1 LESAKEWFLTST
13 WASLW
18 GLYKY
23 LSSTYVRYK
32 SRKPRSEWP
41 QILTLHA
48 VLDAISEWTYEEP
61 PADADCQTKVQWL
74 TVRID
79 ATSKA
84 YAFGMQ
90 FKDYYPEPNNDYA
103 GSLMRDYAGSIL
115 TIASRASKEV
125 RAKRRQ
131 LLAQQAEEE
140 AAKKP
145 KQLGL
150 FD

>member
-1 LESAKEWFLTST
+1 
-13 WASLW
+13 
-18 GLYKY
+18 
-23 LSSTYVRYK
+23 
-32 SRKPRSEWP
+32 
-41 QILTLHA
+41 
-48 VLDAISEWTYEEP
+48 
-61 PADADCQTKVQWL
+61 
-74 TVRID
+74 
-79 ATSKA
+79 
-84 YAFGMQ
+84 MQ